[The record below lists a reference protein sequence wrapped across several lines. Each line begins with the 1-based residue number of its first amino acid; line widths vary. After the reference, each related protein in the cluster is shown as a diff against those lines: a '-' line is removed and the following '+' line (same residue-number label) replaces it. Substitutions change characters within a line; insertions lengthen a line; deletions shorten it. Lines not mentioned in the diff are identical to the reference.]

1 MTIALRYA
9 QHIMHCILCR
19 ETAFR
24 RDDSVLV
31 MMTAYRTL
39 FCLAVCVLLVGGC
52 VSTGCGG
59 GANDD
64 TLWCGI
70 IHSPCLSVCLA
81 QRHAARGSS
90 VHDPLLGHGD
100 PYGLEADPSSASH
113 APTPAAIIA
122 GTT

>member
-1 MTIALRYA
+1 M
-9 QHIMHCILCR
+9 
-19 ETAFR
+19 
-24 RDDSVLV
+24 
-31 MMTAYRTL
+31 
-39 FCLAVCVLLVGGC
+39 
-52 VSTGCGG
+52 STEFGR

-64 TLWCGI
+64 TLCCVI

-100 PYGLEADPSSASH
+100 PYGLEADPISAPH

-122 GTT
+122 GMTEILQLVLFLMLLL